1 MGDCVAH
8 SNLHVCVAARS
19 TSADGGCTRATA
31 SVPARTP
38 RCRSTTEN
46 GTKSKRLYSGSGSSC
61 VPSSTTPQVCSCNLS
76 PQPRIWSRRP
86 QSRPVHFAGFI
97 FGPFAPQSSRPTADI
112 CEPLSQMIS
121 IQMSRA
127 SEFFTALCSLPRLP
141 RMAST
146 YSREGERFFCNLTT
160 RTMHKAST
168 EAKFPAIARNTR
180 QALSFQADI
189 TIFETGFVMIT
200 TGCPQIKPTEH
211 FIFSC
216 GDGHIIPD
224 NQGFFTTNKTTA
236 SDQRVAVSVFFQAF
250 AVREWNQIIFSCDY
264 VDCAVASNCD
274 GVSTNFI
281 QPQIIVV
288 ERTSTHRLHQQ
299 LIER

>member
-1 MGDCVAH
+1 
-8 SNLHVCVAARS
+8 
-19 TSADGGCTRATA
+19 
-31 SVPARTP
+31 
-38 RCRSTTEN
+38 
-46 GTKSKRLYSGSGSSC
+46 
-61 VPSSTTPQVCSCNLS
+61 
-76 PQPRIWSRRP
+76 
-86 QSRPVHFAGFI
+86 
-97 FGPFAPQSSRPTADI
+97 
-112 CEPLSQMIS
+112 
-121 IQMSRA
+121 
-127 SEFFTALCSLPRLP
+127 
-141 RMAST
+141 
-146 YSREGERFFCNLTT
+146 
-160 RTMHKAST
+160 MHKAST